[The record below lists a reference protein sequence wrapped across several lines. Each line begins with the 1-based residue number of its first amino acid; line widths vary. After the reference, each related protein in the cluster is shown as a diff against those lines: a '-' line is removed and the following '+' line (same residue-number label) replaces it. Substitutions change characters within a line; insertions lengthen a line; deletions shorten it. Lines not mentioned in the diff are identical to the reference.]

1 MGAHKYCLRCG
12 AELTQSA
19 KFCYR
24 CGAAQP
30 VFDAPD
36 EPAQAVSVAP
46 EEKAELSADNNTAQ
60 AESTANDV
68 RFDAPD
74 AIDLKTVRMPE
85 EVPKPKQH
93 SASTVPSVIIAL
105 IVVAIG
111 AGAWFFMAPHN
122 SAAVSSAPS
131 ASAQTVQSAAPTAL
145 PTEAT
150 ETVQTPNNAPLPGES
165 FISAYARTHDA
176 SQITELT
183 IDCAGNGSVMPYLTS
198 PALSAQGQPIDFADL
213 APFTSLR
220 SLTIVNASAV
230 TMPAQPMLPALD
242 TLNISGS
249 NTGANL
255 ADVENLAGL
264 QMLTVTA
271 TSLSDLSEIAKSQS
285 IQSLTLSGNQV
296 TDLYPLQGMASLQT
310 FAEEGENIWDFRG
323 LKNVASVKIGNAN
336 AGAGP
341 FRLACVERDPG
352 ARQVQVLASVLNIR
366 TAPDSHNDSAKT
378 GEHALQNGYYYILDE
393 YWDDADGTTW
403 YKIGS
408 SSGTGYWIAAKEG
421 DWTKLCE

>member
-30 VFDAPD
+30 VFDEPD
-36 EPAQAVSVAP
+36 EPAQSVSVAP
-46 EEKAELSADNNTAQ
+46 EEKAELSAGNNTAQ
-60 AESTANDV
+60 VESTATDV
-68 RFDAPD
+68 RFDTPD
-74 AIDLKTVRMPE
+74 AIDLKNVRMPE
-85 EVPKPKQH
+85 EAPKPKPH
-93 SASTVPSVIIAL
+93 GTSAVPSVIVAL

-111 AGAWFFMAPHN
+111 AGAWFFLQPDDGA
-122 SAAVSSAPS
+122 SASNAPS

-145 PTEAT
+145 STEAS
-150 ETVQTPNNAPLPGES
+150 ETAQTPGDAPLPGES

-176 SQITELT
+176 GQITELT
-183 IDCAGNGSVMPYLTS
+183 IDCAGSGSVMPYLTS
-198 PALSAQGQPIDFADL
+198 PTLSAQGQPVDFADL

-220 SLTIVNASAV
+220 SLTIVNAASV
-230 TMPAQPMLPALD
+230 TMPTQPMLPTLD

-249 NTGANL
+249 NTDANM
-255 ADVENLAGL
+255 AGIENLTGL
-264 QMLTVTA
+264 QRLTVTA
-271 TSLSDLSEIAKSQS
+271 ASLSDLSEIAKSQS
-285 IQSLTLSGNQV
+285 IQNLTLSGNQV
-296 TDLYPLQGMASLQT
+296 TDLYPLQGMTSLRT

-336 AGAGP
+336 AGP
-341 FRLACVERDPG
+341 FQLACVERDPG

-366 TAPDSHNDSAKT
+366 TAPDSHDDSAKT

-393 YWDDADGTTW
+393 YWDDANGTTW
-403 YKIGS
+403 YKVGS
-408 SSGTGYWIAAKEG
+408 SAGTGYWIAAKEG